1 MMRDVRSSDQLL
13 RASCKRLLKG
23 GVVSTAHI
31 EGTAFER
38 AEAENMSA
46 TEYIE
51 MERKYG
57 AHNYHPLP
65 VVISKANGVWVWD
78 VDGKKYIDM
87 LSSYSAINQGHL
99 HPRIVKAA
107 TEQLERV
114 SLTSRAFS
122 NDRMGPFLK
131 KLCDLSGMEMALPMN
146 TGAEAVETA
155 IKLAR
160 RWGHQKKGIPDDE
173 GEIIVCENNF
183 HGRTTTIISFS
194 SDQDSRKGFGP
205 FTPGFVTIPY
215 NDIKAFEKA
224 INPYTI
230 GMLVEPIQ
238 GEAGINVPSPG
249 YLKELRR
256 ICTEKGILLILDEIQ
271 TGFARTGK
279 MFAFEHDGILPD
291 VLCVGKALGG
301 GLYPVSAAL
310 SSRELF
316 TVFTPGSH
324 GSTFG
329 GNPLACAIADAALD
343 VLVEEKLAER
353 SARMGAYFVSKLKE
367 IGCPEVKEIRAKGLL
382 IGVEFKL
389 GPGETVRP
397 LCQKLMEAGV
407 LAKDT
412 HEKTIRF
419 APPLTITEEEID
431 WAMERIKTVFDG
443 HRPR

>member
-1 MMRDVRSSDQLL
+1 
-13 RASCKRLLKG
+13 
-23 GVVSTAHI
+23 
-31 EGTAFER
+31 
-38 AEAENMSA
+38 MSA
-46 TEYIE
+46 TEFIE
-51 MERKYG
+51 IEKKYG

-65 VVISKANGVWVWD
+65 VVISKASGVWVWD

-107 TEQLERV
+107 AEQLEKV

-122 NDRMGPFLK
+122 NDKMGPFLK

-160 RWGHQKKGIPDDE
+160 RWGHQKKGISEDA

-215 NDIKAFEKA
+215 NDIKAFEEA
-224 INPYTI
+224 INSNTI
-230 GMLVEPIQ
+230 GILVEPIQ

-279 MFAFEHDGILPD
+279 MFAFEHEGIKPD

-329 GNPLACAIADAALD
+329 GNPLACAIADTSLD
-343 VLVEEKLAER
+343 VLVEERLAER
-353 SARMGAYFVSKLKE
+353 STKMGAYFVKKLE
-367 IGCPEVKEIRAKGLL
+367 ALNCSAVKEIRAKGLL

-389 GPGETVRP
+389 AAGETVRP
-397 LCQKLMEAGV
+397 VCQKLMEEGV

-412 HEKTIRF
+412 HDKTIRF
-419 APPLTITEEEID
+419 APPLTISEEEVD
-431 WAMERIKTVFDG
+431 WAIERIKKVFDDYCAKQTPPPAAAQCSCSCG
-443 HRPR
+443 AMRNRG

>member
-1 MMRDVRSSDQLL
+1 MKAND
-13 RASCKRLLKG
+13 
-23 GVVSTAHI
+23 
-31 EGTAFER
+31 
-38 AEAENMSA
+38 
-46 TEYIE
+46 YIE
-51 MERKYG
+51 LERNYG

-65 VVISKANGVWVWD
+65 VVISKAKGVWVWD
-78 VDGKKYIDM
+78 VEGKKYMDM

-107 TEQLERV
+107 VDQLGRV

-131 KLCDLSGMEMALPMN
+131 KLCELSGLEMALPMN
-146 TGAEAVETA
+146 TGAEAVETS

-160 RWGHQKKGIPDDE
+160 RWAHMKRGIPEDK

-194 SDQDSRKGFGP
+194 SDPDSKKGFGP
-205 FTPGFVTIPY
+205 FAPGFVTIPY

-224 INPYTI
+224 INKNTI
-230 GMLVEPIQ
+230 GILVEPIQ

-256 ICTEKGILLILDEIQ
+256 VCDEKKILLIIDEIQ

-279 MFAFEHDGILPD
+279 MFAFQHEGIKPD
-291 VLCVGKALGG
+291 ILCVGKALGG
-301 GLYPVSAAL
+301 GLYPVSAAV
-310 SSRELF
+310 STKELMS
-316 TVFTPGSH
+316 VFNPGSH

-329 GNPLACAIADAALD
+329 GNPLACAIAETSLD
-343 VLVEEKLAER
+343 VLVDEKLDEK
-353 SARMGAYFVSKLKE
+353 SKEMGEYFVNKLRE
-367 IGCPEVKEIRAKGLL
+367 IKTKKIKDIRYKGLL
-382 IGVEFKL
+382 IGVEFHL

-397 LCQKLMEAGV
+397 ICEKLMANGV

-412 HEKTIRF
+412 HEKTVRF
-419 APPLTITEEEID
+419 APPLVITKAEID
-431 WAMERIKTVFDG
+431 WAMERIKKVFEAA
-443 HRPR
+443 

>member
-1 MMRDVRSSDQLL
+1 MQEID
-13 RASCKRLLKG
+13 
-23 GVVSTAHI
+23 
-31 EGTAFER
+31 
-38 AEAENMSA
+38 NMSA
-46 TEYIE
+46 EEYVKLE
-51 MERKYG
+51 QTYG

-78 VDGKKYIDM
+78 IDGKKYIDM

-107 TEQLERV
+107 RDQLERV

-122 NDRMGPFLK
+122 NDRMGPYLK
-131 KLCDLSGMEMALPMN
+131 KLCGLSGMEMALPMN

-155 IKLAR
+155 IKLVR
-160 RWGHQKKGIPDDE
+160 RWGYMKKGTPE
-173 GEIIVCENNF
+173 GKGEIIVCENNF

-194 SDQDSRKGFGP
+194 SDQDSKKGFGP

-215 NDIKAFEKA
+215 DDIPAFEKA
-224 INPYTI
+224 INENTI
-230 GMLVEPIQ
+230 GILVEPIQ

-256 ICTEKGILLILDEIQ
+256 ICSEKNILLILDEIQ

-279 MFAFEHDGILPD
+279 MFAFEHEGIKPD

-310 SSRELF
+310 SSRE
-316 TVFTPGSH
+316 TMSVFSPGSH

-343 VLVEEKLAER
+343 VLVDENLAEK
-353 SARMGAYFVSKLKE
+353 STEMGEYFVQKLKALK
-367 IGCPEVKEIRAKGLL
+367 CAKMKEIRAKGLL
-382 IGVEFKL
+382 IGVEFHL
-389 GPGETVRP
+389 GPEETVRP
-397 LCQKLMEAGV
+397 ICRQLMEAGV

-412 HEKTIRF
+412 HEKTVRF
-419 APPLTITEEEID
+419 APPLTITREEVD
-431 WAMERIKTVFDG
+431 WAMERIAKVFEAQ
-443 HRPR
+443 